1 MGDRD
6 THAMNWAPALRLSRA
21 SNLPTIWT
29 NVLAGTVLS
38 GVAITPPSL
47 VLLLLALS
55 LFYVAGMYL
64 NDAFDREFDAVN
76 YPQRPIPSGAI
87 LARTVFTIGFL
98 GLATGELLL
107 IALGY
112 GVEDGHGWPPA
123 LAGLCLAATIVYY
136 DAKHKNNPYGPL
148 LIGLCRL
155 QVYLITALAVTQ
167 TVPEKVW
174 WGASLISAYIIGLSY
189 IARQETLARLTSVWP
204 LAFLATP
211 FAYGITQGAL
221 RSIVSA
227 LIYGGFFVWVL
238 YAVRRLVLGSQPDV
252 REGVS
257 TLIAGIAL
265 LDALLI
271 ALADEP
277 WLAMVAVGG
286 CLLTRLAHRV
296 IPGT

>member
-1 MGDRD
+1 
-6 THAMNWAPALRLSRA
+6 MNWATALRLGRV

-29 NVLAGTVLS
+29 NILAGAVLS
-38 GVAITPPSL
+38 DATITPLSL
-47 VLLLLALS
+47 ALLFLALS

-64 NDAFDREFDAVN
+64 NDAFDREFDAVA
-76 YPQRPIPSGAI
+76 YPKRPIPSGAV

-112 GVEDGHGWPPA
+112 GVAGGHGWPPA

-136 DAKHKNNPYGPL
+136 NLHHKNDPYAPL
-148 LIGLCRL
+148 FMGLCRV
-155 QVYLITALAVTQ
+155 QVYLTTALTLAPAL
-167 TVPEKVW
+167 PERVW
-174 WGASLISAYIIGLSY
+174 WGTGLLFGYTIGLSY
-189 IARQETLARLTSVWP
+189 IARQETLARLTSLWP
-204 LAFLATP
+204 LAFLAAP
-211 FAYGITQGAL
+211 FAYGMQGAL
-221 RSIVSA
+221 RSIVPA
-227 LIYGGFFVWVL
+227 LIYVGFFAWVL
-238 YAVRRLVLGSQPDV
+238 YAVRRLVRCSQLDI

-271 ALADEP
+271 ALTDEP
-277 WLAMVAVGG
+277 WLAVAAVGG